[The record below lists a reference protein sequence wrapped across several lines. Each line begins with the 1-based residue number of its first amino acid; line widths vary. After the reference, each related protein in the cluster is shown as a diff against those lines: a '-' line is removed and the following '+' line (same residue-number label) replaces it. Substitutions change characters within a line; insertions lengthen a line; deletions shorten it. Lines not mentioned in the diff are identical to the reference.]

1 MRQRMRPISSV
12 QDATSCR
19 AFVPPLRA
27 LFGKERQDPGYIRI
41 ILLQHEETYQ
51 TALPP
56 DARDLCMLH
65 CLCLPPLGYFM
76 CNSIASLP
84 VFSKYLKAVLIF
96 SRTICKYIFGRTL
109 LTSSS
114 MPSSS
119 WIHSSGNQH
128 HDCCIPPNV

>member
-56 DARDLCMLH
+56 DLEICAC
-65 CLCLPPLGYFM
+65 CT
-76 CNSIASLP
+76 ASVCP
-84 VFSKYLKAVLIF
+84 RWV
-96 SRTICKYIFGRTL
+96 
-109 LTSSS
+109 TS
-114 MPSSS
+114 
-119 WIHSSGNQH
+119 
-128 HDCCIPPNV
+128 CATA